1 MLRSILTIALFAT
14 SAAAAAQ
21 DRAQWSIG
29 IAATTKVSLLAT
41 DYEISSKN
49 SGFKA
54 HAAWHPSEAWRVE
67 LAYHDFGDVDH
78 SHCVRN
84 RPCTRVLDP
93 RSTEQLGLSARAAYV
108 WNLGSVQPYAALG
121 LVSVK
126 LKMDSLAVPRPSSSE
141 RETGAVAEA
150 GLDWNLSES
159 FGLRLGYEYVAAFG
173 NGGAAQLGVV
183 ARF

>member
-1 MLRSILTIALFAT
+1 MLKSILTIALFAT

-29 IAATTKVSLLAT
+29 IAATTEASLLAT

-67 LAYHDFGDVDH
+67 LAYHDFGDIDH
-78 SHCVRN
+78 SHCVRS
-84 RPCTRVLDP
+84 RPCTFIYDP
-93 RSTEQLGLSARAAYV
+93 RLTEQLGVSARAAYV

-121 LVSVK
+121 LIAVK
-126 LKMDSLAVPRPSSSE
+126 LKMDSLVAPRPSSSE
-141 RETGAVAEA
+141 RETGVVAEA

-159 FGLRLGYEYVAAFG
+159 FGLRLGYEHVAAFG
-173 NGGAAQLGVV
+173 GGGAAQLGVV